1 MSEID
6 LDAIQTRA
14 TMATRGPWHVEW
26 DGTGYPQRVFND
38 AAVLVAET
46 CTGPEWPPT
55 DAEFIAHARTDVPAL
70 LARIA
75 ELEADLSDAHHEGFG
90 VGMESADRD
99 IDQIA
104 AAAERRGYERAVDAW
119 RAAQPD
125 QTAPTDRPSAT
136 ESQDQG
142 AADAAGTEG
151 SQAQGGARGGEYLSS
166 KHHIDEVRCS
176 DTACSC
182 HNAPGDPAGLDAAIE
197 AARRSAHGV
206 VWLDDAGQDQTI
218 RIAVRAAAPH
228 LRAAALNEAA
238 DAFDQAGYL
247 VRRGTETTWD
257 MFARWLRERA
267 GREATNG

>member
-1 MSEID
+1 MSEPD

-55 DAEFIAHARTDVPAL
+55 DAEFIAHARADVPAL

-104 AAAERRGYERAVDAW
+104 AAAERRGYERAVARLRDREAW
-119 RAAQPD
+119 AMWCAGRII
-125 QTAPTDRPSAT
+125 
-136 ESQDQG
+136 
-142 AADAAGTEG
+142 AAGRQEF
-151 SQAQGGARGGEYLSS
+151 SIAQA
-166 KHHIDEVRCS
+166 
-176 DTACSC
+176 T
-182 HNAPGDPAGLDAAIE
+182 
-197 AARRSAHGV
+197 
-206 VWLDDAGQDQTI
+206 
-218 RIAVRAAAPH
+218 
-228 LRAAALNEAA
+228 EAA
-238 DAFDQAGYL
+238 DYL
-247 VRRGTETTWD
+247 DAVKESTDG
-257 MFARWLRERA
+257 
-267 GREATNG
+267 